1 MGDTPQERTGPK
13 GVGTDDT
20 TEYSAS
26 KAPETKHEA
35 EEQNPYSDMRL
46 IPGGR
51 RAARAEIGM
60 SAMDRSE
67 VPSEAREPGL
77 TRYGDSPKAPGE

>member
-1 MGDTPQERTGPK
+1 MGETPVERTGPT
-13 GVGTDDT
+13 GVGTNDT

-35 EEQNPYSDMRL
+35 EEPGPYSDMRL

-51 RAARAEIGM
+51 RAAPTDIGI
-60 SAMDRSE
+60 SAMRRSE
-67 VPSEAREPGL
+67 VPSEARAPRW